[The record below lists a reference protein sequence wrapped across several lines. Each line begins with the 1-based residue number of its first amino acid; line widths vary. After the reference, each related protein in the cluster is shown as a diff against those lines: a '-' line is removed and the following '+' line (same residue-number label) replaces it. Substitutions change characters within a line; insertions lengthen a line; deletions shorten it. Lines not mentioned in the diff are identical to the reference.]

1 VGASNRGRLESTAE
15 PTPSRRPRPLF
26 ALIAVTV
33 VATVLGAPP
42 AVAYPSQDDALA
54 ELVRTAGD
62 LPEVQRLVE
71 LHHEL
76 DGMLER
82 YVRLEGRLGRARL
95 VAAQAGA
102 AAQAASEAVDVAQAT
117 LDARVRSAY
126 QLGTGAELEAILG
139 ASSLPDLAAV
149 AEFAARAIEV
159 DDRALHATVLTN
171 AIAATTRARAEAER
185 VALEPR
191 AARLRDLLDRMQAD
205 LDEATALAQQAK
217 VDAEAQAAFEA
228 QQRAI
233 AEAAARTGSWDLG
246 VIDYQQDQ
254 SDLLALLGPTGGR
267 TCDTPDGLVTT
278 GRSFSGYATWY
289 GWEFGGNPTATGAIF
304 DPTLFTAA
312 NRWLPFGTFL
322 RVRNG
327 NRCAIVLINDRGPYG
342 NEDRVLDLSMA
353 AGQYLGVGVT
363 WVDAEILVPAD
374 AIGG

>member
-1 VGASNRGRLESTAE
+1 VSAWNRGHLESTAAV
-15 PTPSRRPRPLF
+15 PPLRRRVG
-26 ALIAVTV
+26 ALSVLVVMAV
-33 VATVLGAPP
+33 VAALGAPRADADP
-42 AVAYPSQDDALA
+42 RQDDAVA

-76 DGMLER
+76 DAMLDR
-82 YVRLEGRLGRARL
+82 YAGIEGRLGRARL
-95 VAAQAGA
+95 AAAQPGA

-117 LDARVRSAY
+117 LDAQVRSAY

-159 DDRALHATVLTN
+159 DDRALRATVLTN

-191 AARLRDLLDRMQAD
+191 AARLVDLLDRMQED
-205 LDEATALAQQAK
+205 LGEATALAQEAK
-217 VDAEAQAAFEA
+217 LDSEAQAAFEA

-254 SDLLALLGPTGGR
+254 SHLLALLGPTAGR
-267 TCDTPDGLVTT
+267 TCDTPDGLVAT

-342 NEDRVLDLSMA
+342 NEERVLDLSMA